1 MENIIKYSRP
11 KNYQG
16 RYNIQATTVSVS
28 SDGGGGDGGGYN
40 INWDEIENYI
50 NNNQLWKNSH
60 AATSLVPRNS
70 QNDARGDYS
79 VAIGDNTLT
88 YHRGE
93 LSIGH
98 FNKSTS
104 GTTTY
109 FTIGNGT
116 SNANRSNLFEVNA
129 TKTTC
134 YNPFSANTISAQ
146 TGNFTNLK
154 SPNLSANTI
163 TAEDAS
169 ITNLSA
175 ITSNLSAATIG
186 ELEAEEATID
196 SLSATSFSADTGQ
209 INTLEVSGLTA
220 SGITTQ
226 YLTVTK
232 SAHFFELII
241 DKIKA
246 AGGSILLTPADGFRV
261 DRVGNNSDGSR
272 TLYFRS
278 NNGERAIKNMW
289 QVNDQ
294 AICQSFNQARVGQ
307 TQNVRN
313 KYYWALVTATG
324 TTTIENEEYHYI
336 TISGTIKEGTLQCE
350 IGDEIAMLGHRGTDK
365 TRQSAIFISAYSS
378 YIDTGVT
385 APCIVQYENVNS
397 FNLTAANRKNVISHN
412 LVSFTG
418 DFTTTAGDNVANYL
432 SQLNVTVDGINTRVG
447 TLEQKIDFETQATVD
462 ATSLDP
468 TKCYPVTISFG
479 NSNDPKQI
487 RCAVS
492 RTLIDTYGVPNYSTH
507 QRGFVLDLDWT
518 TRASGWGTNWV
529 ERRWYEGDRT
539 RFIQEFEVHYTD
551 NTDKVVGSIGQVTE
565 ASIEVVYVR
574 GGSKYDILTSFK
586 DATITLHPT
595 GYIWENQEYSVR
607 DERPVINY
615 TDLVVPVKDRMGRS
629 EIKQTADNIQL
640 NVYNELNNKTGI
652 DVSNGTI
659 TLDADNTTIV
669 GNLNITDTDNGITV
683 FDPDGVGRVYL
694 QPDSINDRQ
703 DNVFGGKFNYFTTS
717 KSSTGNTTYYTELN
731 TITITTLQADNCLEI
746 GESTI
751 TIYSVDSSNRIYYP
765 SNNILGDEDPIELKI
780 QIYKDSTLLKTYDNL
795 KVKYL
800 SDGFYR
806 FENRIKYTT
815 TESGTYGVKFY
826 ILSNHDS
833 IPTNRTV
840 HANVNTKAQW
850 SLKTETYL
858 GQNGLYAHS
867 APNKYF
873 WVNEESLELRNE
885 GSGIRFGVNNRGK
898 GFDTI
903 VGFGG
908 TLPNAKPLWLP
919 FHNYTPV
926 FSPSDSA
933 RPYKYGNITNINATK
948 YYYQIDPVNDYGMC
962 LVEQPALDSNSN
974 KQDTWILL
982 PPENWKDEEDNT
994 YNLPIGYTVTI
1005 INNTLDTNK
1014 VNCGVAPSTDYHR
1027 GVIIKEDRGI
1037 KYSIPLDE
1045 TTSEPWQQVSL
1056 YTFIYVGTYG
1066 NVMYWRIK

>member
-1 MENIIKYSRP
+1 MAETIIKYNRP
-11 KNYQG
+11 KDYKNRG
-16 RYNIQATTVSVS
+16 GDINTTIINN
-28 SDGGGGDGGGYN
+28 GGGDTIDYN
-40 INWDEIENYI
+40 FDSLIQENL
-50 NNNQLWKNSH
+50 LWKKSNGVF
-60 AATSLVPRNS
+60 ALVPKDSYNEA
-70 QNDARGDYS
+70 DGDNS
-79 VAIGDNTLT
+79 VAIGT
-88 YHRGE
+88 YTETTNEGE
-93 LSIGH
+93 LAIGTYNDSIEG
-98 FNKSTS
+98 KTL
-104 GTTTY
+104 
-109 FTIGNGT
+109 FTIGDGT
-116 SNANRSNLFEVNA
+116 DEQHRHNVIQVSP
-129 TKTTC
+129 TQ
-134 YNPFSANTISAQ
+134 TII
-146 TGNFTNLK
+146 NN
-154 SPNLSANTI
+154 NLSATTVATDLI
-163 TAEDAS
+163 TADEADITTLSGDS
-169 ITNLSA
+169 IFL
-175 ITSNLSAATIG
+175 
-186 ELEAEEATID
+186 D
-196 SLSATSFSADTGQ
+196 
-209 INTLEVSGLTA
+209 SGLTTVNLEA
-220 SGITTQ
+220 LSGTIETLLSTNITVDN
-226 YLTVTK
+226 LTVTK
-232 SAHFFELII
+232 AAHFFKLII
-241 DKIKA
+241 DEVKA
-246 AGGSILLTPADGFRV
+246 TQGQIIITPANAVIDKVTTFTNYYRCYYRATDGDGREIS
-261 DRVGNNSDGSR
+261 NS
-272 TLYFRS
+272 F
-278 NNGERAIKNMW
+278 EP
-289 QVNDQ
+289 NDQ
-294 AICQSFNQARVGQ
+294 IVCQTFNAATG
-307 TQNVRN
+307 TSYNVSN
-313 KYYWALVTATG
+313 TYYWALCVRTG
-324 TTTIENEEYHYI
+324 STTVAIDGRQQPCHYVD
-336 TISGTIKEGTLQCE
+336 ISRTDKDPNSISAPQK
-350 IGDEIAMLGHRGTDK
+350 GDNIVMLGNRNDT
-365 TRQSAIFISAYSS
+365 TRQSAIILSAYNNQ
-378 YIDTGVT
+378 YLDPQIK
-385 APCIVQYENVNS
+385 APSMAQYYGINDYNLATHRHNVLS
-397 FNLTAANRKNVISHN
+397 RDFNQFK
-412 LVSFTG
+412 G
-418 DFTTTAGDNVANYL
+418 DFTTTAGDDIGTTISNLTVNVN
-432 SQLNVTVDGINTRVG
+432 GINTRVTNIEG
-447 TLEQKIDFETQATVD
+447 DYVNSSQLTQTANEIRSEVQQEIANIKFEKTETVD

-468 TKCYPVTISFG
+468 TKCYPVTISF
-479 NSNDPKQI
+479 NQSNDPKQI

-492 RTLIDTYGVPNYSTH
+492 RTLVEGYGVPNYSTH
-507 QRGFVLDLDWT
+507 SRGFVLDLDWT

-529 ERRWYEGDRT
+529 ERYWSTNDKT
-539 RFIQEFEVHYTD
+539 RFIQEFEVYYTD
-551 NTDKVVGSIGQVTE
+551 NTDKVVGSIGQVVET
-565 ASIEVVYVR
+565 SIEVVYVR

-586 DATITLHPT
+586 DASITLHPT

-629 EIKQTADNIQL
+629 EIIQTADNIQL

-683 FDPDGVGRVYL
+683 FDPDGVGRIYL

-731 TITITTLQADNCLEI
+731 TMTITTLQADKCLEI

-765 SNNILGDEDPIELKI
+765 SNNVVGDEDPIQLKI
-780 QIYKDSTLLKTYDNL
+780 QLYKGSTLLKTYDNL

-815 TESGTYGVKFY
+815 TDSGTYGVKFY
-826 ILSNHDS
+826 IISNHDL

-850 SLKTETYL
+850 GVKTETYL

-933 RPYKYGNITNINATK
+933 RPYKYGNIANINETK

-982 PPENWKDEEDNT
+982 PPENWKDKENNT

-1037 KYSIPLDE
+1037 RYSIPLDE